1 MERFLDDLRAFGIKA
16 DQGRTAAQDEG
27 VWRRT
32 VEQGK
37 GQNVSWQNVSLQ
49 RKPGLDFGMQ

>member
-16 DQGRTAAQDEG
+16 DQETTAVQDEG

-32 VEQGK
+32 AGQGA
-37 GQNVSWQNVSLQ
+37 
-49 RKPGLDFGMQ
+49 